1 MFTGIIKDIGKVKS
15 IKKSVEARPI
25 QLGPI
30 GQTRLRSA
38 KKSGDTRI
46 ESSTNFNT
54 NSIEKGA
61 SICCSGVCLTVIDI
75 GSSWF
80 AVEVSRETLSK
91 TVLSSWKLET
101 MVNLERSLKIGD
113 ELGGHIVSGH
123 VDGVAHVKDI
133 FREGDSLRVW
143 LKTEKKLIRF
153 IAPKCSVALNGVS
166 LTVNEVENHNFGI
179 NVISYTQEETTLGKI
194 SIGDTLNLEI
204 DMLARY
210 VARLVE
216 TENS

>member
-1 MFTGIIKDIGKVKS
+1 M
-15 IKKSVEARPI
+15 
-25 QLGPI
+25 
-30 GQTRLRSA
+30 
-38 KKSGDTRI
+38 
-46 ESSTNFNT
+46 
-54 NSIEKGA
+54 
-61 SICCSGVCLTVIDI
+61 
-75 GSSWF
+75 
-80 AVEVSRETLSK
+80 
-91 TVLSSWKLET
+91 
-101 MVNLERSLKIGD
+101 
-113 ELGGHIVSGH
+113 GGHIVSGH

-166 LTVNEVENHNFGI
+166 LTVNEVENHSFGI

-194 SIGDTLNLEI
+194 SIGDALNLEI